1 MEREWTGNARRLSRV
16 DRAQIERLIWGGE
29 TFAAAAAV
37 VGCSTK
43 SIQRYLALSG
53 RLKRRVKERRP
64 QPVDATARPNTS
76 DGFIQFKVCRGRL
89 FSCLATAFRWA
100 AL

>member
-1 MEREWTGNARRLSRV
+1 MPEEAGLEREWTGNARRLSRV
-16 DRAQIERLIWGGE
+16 DRSQIERLIWGGE

-53 RLKRRVKERRP
+53 GLKRRVKDRSALRLSL
-64 QPVDATARPNTS
+64 ARTPLPS
-76 DGFIQFKVCRGRL
+76 AVPPAQ
-89 FSCLATAFRWA
+89 
-100 AL
+100 